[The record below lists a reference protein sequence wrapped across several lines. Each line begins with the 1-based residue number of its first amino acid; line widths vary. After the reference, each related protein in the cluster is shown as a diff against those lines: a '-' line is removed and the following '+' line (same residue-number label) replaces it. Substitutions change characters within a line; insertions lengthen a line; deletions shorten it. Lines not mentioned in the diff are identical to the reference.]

1 MKTISLAAVLLTL
14 SAGAALAQGAPGG
27 RMDANGDAKVTLS
40 EFKTARVTMM
50 MRADANKDGKLT
62 KAELE
67 AGRAAMAQRGG
78 EGGAPKGGGS
88 GIMFGMMDGNKDGFL
103 TRPEIE
109 KMLERRFGRIDVN
122 GDGSLSTSEMEAMRT
137 AGMGGRGGGAH

>member
-1 MKTISLAAVLLTL
+1 MKTIALAATLLAL
-14 SAGAALAQGAPGG
+14 SAGATLAQGTPGA
-27 RMDANGDAKVTLS
+27 RMDTNGDAKVTLS
-40 EFKTARVTMM
+40 EFKTARLSMM

-67 AGRAAMAQRGG
+67 AGMAAMRQGGGGGQGGGRGG
-78 EGGAPKGGGS
+78 
-88 GIMFGMMDGNKDGFL
+88 GMMFAMMDANNDGFL

-109 KMLERRFGRIDVN
+109 KMVERRFGRIDVK
-122 GDGSLSTSEMEAMRT
+122 GDGSLSASEMAAMRT

>member
-1 MKTISLAAVLLTL
+1 MKTISLAAVLLAL

-27 RMDANGDAKVTLS
+27 RMDADGDGKVTLS
-40 EFKTARVTMM
+40 EFKAARVAMM
-50 MRADANKDGKLT
+50 MRADANKDAKLSE
-62 KAELE
+62 AELE

-78 EGGAPKGGGS
+78 QGGAPKGPGAGM
-88 GIMFGMMDGNKDGFL
+88 MFGMMDANKDGFL

-122 GDGSLSTSEMEAMRT
+122 GDGSLSAAEMAAMRT
-137 AGMGGRGGGAH
+137 VGMGGRGGGAH